1 MTIAKI
7 AEEFKVVTTR
17 PLNALDKVGIA
28 ELAQYT
34 VVPTGGVFPVADA
47 DITIR
52 NEWWWEVD
60 EGHGLERL
68 TFEDACIVFKDGST
82 LTFKAK
88 KVKNVRYT

>member
-1 MTIAKI
+1 MLVMNKI
-7 AEEFKVVTTR
+7 SEQFRVVTTR
-17 PLNALDKVGIA
+17 PLDALNSIGIA

-34 VVPTGGVFPVADA
+34 QFPVGGVFPIADA

-52 NEWWWEVD
+52 NEWRWEVD

-82 LTFKAK
+82 LTFKK
-88 KVKNVRYT
+88 KKK